1 MVKYIVPLEKIGK
14 VCKMPITRSF
24 RETVV
29 ERARTD
35 AAFRRM
41 MLVDGFLYLMLG
53 KTDEDVFVGRSG
65 IRDYINATIGFQ
77 KLAEKTGIHAKTLM
91 QMFGNKGNPSQHNLN
106 LVFRVLFKQEKLSPE
121 EIINKSLVA
130 A

>member
-1 MVKYIVPLEKIGK
+1 
-14 VCKMPITRSF
+14 MPITRSF